1 MFSPFLLF
9 EFLKN
14 LFKCSVS
21 SGIWGSPSWAR
32 RCSSKVRTPPL
43 YDTHS
48 GWRPIV
54 NLRADPV
61 NSVINL
67 GAHKYLLCVA
77 IDCSQ
82 RSAISSYSW
91 YEEESP
97 SHIGTPSFDFSTWRC
112 RSAIALLTAPQRP
125 TAFPWI
131 SGSIARQWQA
141 PLPWKRMTCSGRYG
155 TSGANT

>member
-112 RSAIALLTAPQRP
+112 RSRHRSVDGTPAVNSFSLDLRLNRPPMAGSATVKADDLLRP
-125 TAFPWI
+125 LWH
-131 SGSIARQWQA
+131 
-141 PLPWKRMTCSGRYG
+141 
-155 TSGANT
+155 